1 MDKYEKCAAS
11 LMELGDNII
20 AEKKRKATIIRKI
33 SFSISGLCAAIIVGV
48 GIWHNQK
55 LRTPNDFKFPDTGII
70 AETETTATTSSSKN
84 TVTTATSASSTTAA
98 ATGSKTTEQTSVS
111 SQQRNETT
119 KASTQPQNQTETA
132 TQNIRN
138 SISSSTTDVTSKKT
152 ETTALATVTSDIQ
165 TSKTVKTTAAPVV
178 DPNSSSATSMTVSI
192 ESNRMDQFSIT
203 CMEKRYSRT
212 GMTVTENDLNEKF
225 FDDIVIYD
233 DSEIIR
239 NVNLKLF
246 GIKEL
251 SQDYMIAAQID
262 NEEIYHL
269 FRGGYK
275 PDTIQS
281 VFRTMALKKYW
292 HIDSYIHKNDTS
304 QNGYIVDNI
313 NDTAKANIFDILL
326 DIDNRE
332 LKRGGETG
340 TKIMTLY
347 LESEFLGATEVSFTE
362 NGYIVIRFDR
372 NIYTAFIESGETEK
386 IIKSIIME
394 A

>member
-1 MDKYEKCAAS
+1 
-11 LMELGDNII
+11 
-20 AEKKRKATIIRKI
+20 
-33 SFSISGLCAAIIVGV
+33 
-48 GIWHNQK
+48 
-55 LRTPNDFKFPDTGII
+55 
-70 AETETTATTSSSKN
+70 
-84 TVTTATSASSTTAA
+84 
-98 ATGSKTTEQTSVS
+98 
-111 SQQRNETT
+111 
-119 KASTQPQNQTETA
+119 
-132 TQNIRN
+132 
-138 SISSSTTDVTSKKT
+138 
-152 ETTALATVTSDIQ
+152 
-165 TSKTVKTTAAPVV
+165 
-178 DPNSSSATSMTVSI
+178 
-192 ESNRMDQFSIT
+192 MDQFSIT